1 MTRNAAER
9 QPNAIESHP
18 VSPENERPAAE
29 RRRFEAALEDDEVYE
44 ALMSLHA
51 ETQPKRIVGAQVISE
66 GQAQGEFSD
75 GDPMIIAR
83 PVLIAA

>member
-18 VSPENERPAAE
+18 VSPANEAPANE
-29 RRRFEAALEDDEVYE
+29 RRRLDDALEDDEVYE

-51 ETQPKRIVGAQVISE
+51 ETQPKSIVGARVTLKGKHKASSLMSTQ
-66 GQAQGEFSD
+66 
-75 GDPMIIAR
+75 
-83 PVLIAA
+83 